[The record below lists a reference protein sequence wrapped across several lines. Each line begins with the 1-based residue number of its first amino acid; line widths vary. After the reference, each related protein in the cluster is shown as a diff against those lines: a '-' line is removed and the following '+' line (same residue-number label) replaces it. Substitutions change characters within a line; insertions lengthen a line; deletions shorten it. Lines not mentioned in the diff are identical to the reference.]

1 MAGKANIREY
11 GKEYFDKTG
20 MKKFLRDGERRG
32 EHYAWR
38 KVMRL
43 VEPLPTDRVLD
54 VGCGL
59 GQNTYYLAQRCAEAV
74 GIDPSQGAVDFAK
87 EKFRADN
94 LQYICG
100 EVWKADQGGPFDQ
113 VCLLSVAEHMTQEQ
127 HNRALKAVTRLLVP
141 GGALNV
147 VVPTGGTAAARH
159 KMKKRGHNTL
169 DYTGD
174 PTHVRSFTPDEI
186 VSDIER
192 FGFKLEAEEFDYART
207 LVSSNSLSRLAR
219 ICPCFKP
226 LLRNRALSAYLRFRL
241 LPS

>member
-1 MAGKANIREY
+1 MTGKENIQEH

-20 MKKFLRDGERRG
+20 MKKFLRDKEGRG
-32 EHYAWR
+32 EQYAWQ

-43 VEPLPTDRVLD
+43 VKLSPTDRVLD

-59 GQNTYYLAQRCAEAV
+59 GQNTYYLAQRSAEAV
-74 GIDPSQGAVDFAK
+74 GIDPSQHAVDFAK

-94 LQYICG
+94 LRYICG
-100 EVWKADQGGPFDQ
+100 EVWDVEPGGPFDQ

-127 HNRALKAVTRLLVP
+127 HDRALKAITRLLVP
-141 GGALNV
+141 GGAFNV
-147 VVPTGGTAAARH
+147 VVPTGRTAAARH
-159 KMKKRGHNTL
+159 KLKKRGHNTL

-174 PTHVRSFTPDEI
+174 PMHVRSFTPDEI
-186 VSDIER
+186 VRDIER

-207 LVSSNSLSRLAR
+207 LVSGGSLSRLTR

-226 LLRNRALSAYLRFRL
+226 LLKNRVLSAYLRFRL